1 MYRCNSILSTSIV
14 VICFTTLASI
24 GCNREPSVSAEVKS
38 DRPDPAESFAEI
50 VEIFTDGMD
59 APGGEASAFV
69 ASGANVSTRFQVHN
83 TVTSELTAP
92 ANADDP
98 YRGTITVSS
107 QSIYS
112 LRRVPGDDDDK
123 KANDDQHPN
132 SRNGFG
138 LLDDEGNSDS
148 GFQSFDQGLVAPG
161 ERDKDDAGG
170 VESVQ
175 RRPDKVDR
183 NYDLVYQAGRWEL
196 VTKLDPKTERS
207 VANAFERALRL
218 QP

>member
-14 VICFTTLASI
+14 VICFCSLASI
-24 GCNREPSVSAEVKS
+24 GCNQKPSSTSAEAKS
-38 DRPDPAESFAEI
+38 ARPDPAEGFAEI
-50 VEIFTDGMD
+50 VKVFADGMD

-69 ASGANVSTRFQVHN
+69 ASGANASTRFQVHN
-83 TVTSELTAP
+83 TVTSKLTAP
-92 ANADDP
+92 TNADDP

-112 LRRVPGDDDDK
+112 LRRAPGDDDDK
-123 KANDDQHPN
+123 KANDDREPQ

-138 LLDDEGNSDS
+138 PAEDESNSDS
-148 GFQSFDQGLVAPG
+148 GFQSFDQGLVSG
-161 ERDKDDAGG
+161 EK
-170 VESVQ
+170 
-175 RRPDKVDR
+175 DKVDR
-183 NYDLVYQAGRWEL
+183 NYDLVYNGGRWEL